1 MKQKKIIQTFA
12 VAGLGTA
19 ILPKLAFSDIVSNK
33 RIKIGVIG
41 TGLRGQWVLWL
52 AAKYPEIDIPAIC
65 DIDDDMIESSLK
77 ILKDAQKPVN
87 SA

>member
-1 MKQKKIIQTFA
+1 
-12 VAGLGTA
+12 
-19 ILPKLAFSDIVSNK
+19 
-33 RIKIGVIG
+33 
-41 TGLRGQWVLWL
+41 LRGQWVLWQ
-52 AAKYPEIDIPAIC
+52 ASKYPEIDIPSRC

>member
-1 MKQKKIIQTFA
+1 MKQKKIIQTFI

-19 ILPKLAFSDIVSNK
+19 ILPKLDFSDIVFNK
-33 RIKIGVIG
+33 PIKFGVIG
-41 TGLRGQWVLWL
+41 RGLRGQWVLWRES
-52 AAKYPEIDIPAIC
+52 KYPEIDIPSRC

-77 ILKDAQKPVN
+77 ILKDAQKRVN